1 MSFFSSSSSSSGRHY
16 GHKHRGSS
24 YYKREGVLSGILRV
38 FTSHSHSGR
47 RHRHYSSSVRRHHRR
62 RHHSG
67 SFSIFSSSWS

>member
-24 YYKREGVLSGILRV
+24 YYKREGILSGIKRI

-47 RHRHYSSSVRRHHRR
+47 RRRYYSSSSIRGHHRR
-62 RHHSG
+62 RHHSI
-67 SFSIFSSSWS
+67 SIFSSSWS